1 MSRFIKLFLTT
12 AIIATLSFAQENLL
26 TFKVKTIDNKT
37 LEVSEAKNGLAFKG
51 FKGKVVLLEFWGTH
65 CPPCLMSIPHYKKLT
80 KEYKDKLA
88 MVAIEVQMTPKEQL
102 KKFVED
108 KGINYYIGTQED
120 NLDFVRYVAQRAGW
134 RGAIPYL
141 IALDTNGNVIDIKR
155 GFASEEYVKKIIDYA
170 LNKEKQKTAKA
181 KKESNKSESKEPIA
195 SNIKK
200 SVEKKAENTVV
211 PATTR

>member
-1 MSRFIKLFLTT
+1 MSKLIKLFLATT
-12 AIIATLSFAQENLL
+12 LIATFAFAQNKLL
-26 TFKVKTIDNKT
+26 NFKVKTIDNKT
-37 LEVSEAKNGLAFKG
+37 LEVTEAKNGLAFKD

-108 KGINYYIGTQED
+108 KGINYYVGTQED
-120 NLDFVRYVAQRAGW
+120 NLNFVRYVAQRAGW

-155 GFASEEYVKKIIDYA
+155 GFASEEYVRGIIEYA
-170 LNKEKQKTAKA
+170 LNKAKKKENNSTAKA
-181 KKESNKSESKEPIA
+181 EANK
-195 SNIKK
+195 
-200 SVEKKAENTVV
+200 
-211 PATTR
+211 TTK

>member
-1 MSRFIKLFLTT
+1 MSKLIKLFLATT
-12 AIIATLSFAQENLL
+12 FIATFAFAQDKLL
-26 TFKVKTIDNKT
+26 NFKVQTIDNKT
-37 LEVSEAKNGLAFKG
+37 LEVTEAKNGLDFKD

-120 NLDFVRYVAQRAGW
+120 NMDFVRYVAQRAGW

-155 GFASEEYVKKIIDYA
+155 GFASEEYVKGIIEYA
-170 LNKEKQKTAKA
+170 LNKAKKKETNSTANAKA
-181 KKESNKSESKEPIA
+181 EANK
-195 SNIKK
+195 
-200 SVEKKAENTVV
+200 
-211 PATTR
+211 TTK

>member
-1 MSRFIKLFLTT
+1 MSKLIKLFLATT
-12 AIIATLSFAQENLL
+12 LIATFAFAQNKLL
-26 TFKVKTIDNKT
+26 NFKVQTIDNKT
-37 LEVSEAKNGLAFKG
+37 LEVSEAKNGLAFKD

-108 KGINYYIGTQED
+108 KGINYYVGTQED
-120 NLDFVRYVAQRAGW
+120 NLNFVRYVAQRAGW

-155 GFASEEYVKKIIDYA
+155 GLASEDYVRGIIEYA
-170 LNKEKQKTAKA
+170 LNKAKKKENNSTAKA
-181 KKESNKSESKEPIA
+181 EANK
-195 SNIKK
+195 
-200 SVEKKAENTVV
+200 
-211 PATTR
+211 TTK